1 MGIGFQ
7 RASAKPSKDTLSIR
21 PIHFCPII
29 AGDLLEFVGAL
40 GYHPNQHDHFAN
52 HQVGVE
58 AKQPNSTIQIVCP
71 ELLLPFVSDGL

>member
-1 MGIGFQ
+1 MIGFQ

>member
-1 MGIGFQ
+1 MIRFQ
-7 RASAKPSKDTLSIR
+7 QASAEPSKETLSIR

-29 AGDLLEFVGAL
+29 ASNPLEFVGAL

-58 AKQPNSTIQIVCP
+58 AKQPNSAIQKCV
-71 ELLLPFVSDGL
+71 